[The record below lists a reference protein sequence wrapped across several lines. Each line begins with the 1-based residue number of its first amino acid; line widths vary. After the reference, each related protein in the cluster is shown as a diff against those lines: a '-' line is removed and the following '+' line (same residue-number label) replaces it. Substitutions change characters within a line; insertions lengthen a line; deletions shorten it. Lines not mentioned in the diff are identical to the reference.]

1 MDEYAAR
8 RGSARLPI
16 SAAIKLRYPGVEDF
30 FDETVGDIGMA
41 GMFVQSES
49 PMPAGTLMHF
59 ELRPSPQWRTLRG
72 RGRVVWARHQA
83 TEPGKPTGMGVRFI
97 ELDERARRGIRWLIE
112 TYQAVGDRPFE
123 TWTIPHQFARPGGA
137 TAAALHSTQKV
148 EPLPE
153 APETQPLPA
162 VGLERAKATDRAA
175 QWPWLA
181 AGLVLLA
188 GFGWLLLREPQGSA
202 PEPVERAALDASA
215 VETPT
220 SDQSAAASAPAAP
233 TGDPVPA
240 EPVTEPKTDA
250 TASTGE
256 AALAATAPPGAP
268 VDPEPPPAAAQPQL
282 ESVLAQLV
290 GEWAAAWSS
299 QDPARY
305 LAFYAEDFVPDRGFS
320 RSAWERQR
328 RQRLRA
334 PQFVQIDIENIQV
347 LETGSDTPRTVFTQR
362 YESDT
367 FSDQVTKSLTWG
379 RSDASWRIIS
389 ERSAP

>member
-1 MDEYAAR
+1 MRYNFAAMDQYAAR

-16 SAAIKLRYPGVEDF
+16 GAAITLRYPGVEDV

-59 ELRPSPQWRTLRG
+59 ELRPSPQWRMLRG

-137 TAAALHSTQKV
+137 TPPALHSTQKV
-148 EPLPE
+148 EPVPA
-153 APETQPLPA
+153 APETQPLPR
-162 VGLERAKATDRAA
+162 VTLERADATNRAA
-175 QWPWLA
+175 RWPWLA
-181 AGLVLLA
+181 AGLILLTGLGWVLLR
-188 GFGWLLLREPQGSA
+188 GPESSTT
-202 PEPVERAALDASA
+202 EPVESAALD
-215 VETPT
+215 VP
-220 SDQSAAASAPAAP
+220 AAAAP
-233 TGDPVPA
+233 TSGQSPPA
-240 EPVTEPKTDA
+240 GAPATEPP
-250 TASTGE
+250 
-256 AALAATAPPGAP
+256 AAR
-268 VDPEPPPAAAQPQL
+268 VDPEPPAAAAQPQL

-299 QDPARY
+299 QDPERY
-305 LAFYAEDFVPDRGFS
+305 LAFYAEDFVPDRGVS
-320 RSAWERQR
+320 RGAWERQR

-334 PQFVQIDIENIQV
+334 PEFVRVDTESIQV
-347 LETGSDTPRTVFTQR
+347 LEGSSDTPRTVFTQR

-367 FSDQVTKSLTWG
+367 FADQVTKSLTWG
-379 RSDASWRIIS
+379 RSDGSWRILS